1 MSVILTVHD
10 NNSGG
15 AVVHNPGFSQ
25 TLGGFFEDTLDVS
38 PRELETVTGVQ
49 FVYTGLPQY
58 FGQTSQ
64 YPSHGCGRGLTVS
77 PCFPPGLGAPDVSV
91 PSPAPL
97 GLFGIGLILMAAV
110 LHRRIKYERKSV

>member
-15 AVVHNPGFSQ
+15 PVVHNPDFSQ

-38 PRELETVTGVQ
+38 PRELEVVTGVQ
-49 FVYTGLPQY
+49 FEYTGPTQG
-58 FGQTSQ
+58 FGHPVQ
-64 YPSHGCGRGLTVS
+64 YPSNPS
-77 PCFPPGLGAPDVSV
+77 NPDVPDVSVPSSV

-97 GLFGIGLILMAAV
+97 GLLGIGLILMAAV
-110 LHRRIKYERKSV
+110 LHRRIKHRF